1 MKNTTRALKEKSFG
15 AGEVICSLYET
26 MKDTVT

>member
-1 MKNTTRALKEKSFG
+1 MKNITRVLKEKSFG
-15 AGEVICSLYET
+15 VSEAICSLYET